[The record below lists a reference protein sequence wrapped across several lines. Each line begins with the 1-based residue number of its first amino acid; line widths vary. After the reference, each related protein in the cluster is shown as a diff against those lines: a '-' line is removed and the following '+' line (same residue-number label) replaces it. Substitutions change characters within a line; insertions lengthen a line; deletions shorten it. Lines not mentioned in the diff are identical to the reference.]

1 MKPTTSRLAL
11 DLDDLQLSGIDVQ
24 VLASTEALGLPELG
38 ASNGQTNC
46 CSNVTQ

>member
-11 DLDDLQLSGIDVQ
+11 DLDDLELSGIDVQ

-38 ASNGQTNC
+38 ATSGTPNC
-46 CSNVTQ
+46 CSNVTR